1 MKVAIVYDRVNK
13 WGGAERVLLSL
24 HKIFPSAPLYTSL
37 YSTNAGWA
45 KVFPEIRSSSL
56 DKIKFLQNKHE
67 YLPLFMPLIFESF
80 DFSEFDLV
88 ISVTSEF
95 AKGIITGPKTK
106 HICYCLTPTR
116 YLWSGY
122 EDYFKSSVIK
132 FISGPVVWYLRYWDK
147 IAAQRPDKIIAIST
161 EVKARVKKYYEL
173 KSQILFPPVGIQA
186 LKNNKNREYYLIVS
200 RLVPYKKVDL
210 AVKVFNELGL
220 PLIIVGD
227 GSEKK
232 YLQKIAKNN
241 IKFVGFVPEV
251 KLKNY
256 YSKAVAL
263 IMPQIEDFGLVAIE
277 AMSFGVPV
285 VAYKEGG
292 ILDIITKNTG
302 ILFNEQSVESLMSA
316 IKKFEFRKFKRNDLL
331 KTASKFSFER
341 FKKELLHLI
350 SSLQ

>member
-13 WGGAERVLLSL
+13 WGGAERVLLAL
-24 HKIFPSAPLYTSL
+24 HKIFPEAPLYTSL

-45 KVFPEIRSSSL
+45 KVFPRIRSSSL
-56 DKIKFLQNKHE
+56 NKIKFLRNKHE
-67 YLPLFMPLIFESF
+67 YLAPLMPLVFESF
-80 DFSEFDLV
+80 DFSEFDLI

-122 EDYFKSSVIK
+122 EDYFTSSVIK

-147 IAAQRPDKIIAIST
+147 IAARRPDKIIAIST
-161 EVKARVKKYYEL
+161 EVKNRIKKYYDRD
-173 KSQILFPPVGIQA
+173 SRIIFPGIDIA
-186 LKNNKNREYYLIVS
+186 KYKNNKNGEFYLVVS
-200 RLVPYKKVDL
+200 RLVPYKKVNL
-210 AVKVFNELGL
+210 PVKAFNELGL
-220 PLIIVGD
+220 PLVIVGD

-241 IKFVGFVPEV
+241 IKFPGFVPEA

-256 YSKAVAL
+256 YSKAIAL

-285 VAYKEGG
+285 IAYKKGG

-316 IKKFEFRKFKRNDLL
+316 IKKFESCKFKRKDLVKNAL
-331 KTASKFSFER
+331 KFSFER
-341 FKKELLHLI
+341 FERELLHLI
-350 SSLQ
+350 SSLD